1 MKMTQKLATDLMDI
15 LAAVA
20 ISANGGIS
28 IDENG
33 EPDITEEQIELVN
46 EYSRNTFTTI
56 LKQWE
61 ETMGEEWEI
70 EFNDEGEE

>member
-1 MKMTQKLATDLMDI
+1 MKMTQKLAIDLMDI

-20 ISANGGIS
+20 ISANGGVS

-33 EPDITEEQIELVN
+33 KPDITNEQIELIN
-46 EYSRNTFTTI
+46 EYSKNTFTTI